1 MNMDAEIQELVQ
13 ENLRRNRV
21 IFDGFNPV
29 TGKGCPGE
37 RVLVKIPDFPI
48 KRQWMPRRVAEKN
61 RELKKILKCGSIEK
75 YIKEELQWEYTDE
88 HVMDVL

>member
-1 MNMDAEIQELVQ
+1 MINDKEVAALVQ
-13 ENLRRNRV
+13 ENLRRNREM
-21 IFDGFNPV
+21 FDGFNPV

-61 RELKKILKCGSIEK
+61 RELKKILKKGSI
-75 YIKEELQWEYTDE
+75 
-88 HVMDVL
+88 